1 MCLSDA
7 GAEDADMIIAAT
19 HSDEVNMV
27 TCQVAHS
34 IFNVYLEK
42 LRDCVASLI

>member
-1 MCLSDA
+1 
-7 GAEDADMIIAAT
+7 MIIAAT

-34 IFNVYLEK
+34 IFDIPRK
-42 LRDCVASLI
+42 LLDYEVNLI